1 MSEDNKAV
9 VRAIEDA
16 WNTGKVDA
24 LEDHFAEDFDNSHSA
39 IPELPPGLQGAK
51 MAHQGAMQSF
61 PDRNVEILD
70 MISEGDRVF
79 VRMRVTG
86 TNQGGF
92 PLFQVPPNR
101 NQIDFESWAIYR
113 LRDGKVVQQ
122 WGMNDVGKLMMQL
135 GALPP
140 PGK

>member
-1 MSEDNKAV
+1 MG
-9 VRAIEDA
+9 R
-16 WNTGKVDA
+16 
-24 LEDHFAEDFDNSHSA
+24 
-39 IPELPPGLQGAK
+39 GLV
-51 MAHQGAMQSF
+51 S
-61 PDRNVEILD
+61 R
-70 MISEGDRVF
+70 GDRLGSL
-79 VRMRVTG
+79 G
-86 TNQGGF
+86 TPLMGGF